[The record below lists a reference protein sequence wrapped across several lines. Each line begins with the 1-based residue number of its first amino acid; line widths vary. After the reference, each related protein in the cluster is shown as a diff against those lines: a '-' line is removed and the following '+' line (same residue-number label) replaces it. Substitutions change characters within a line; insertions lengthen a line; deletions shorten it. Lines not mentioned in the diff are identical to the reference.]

1 MADLASQTRPDPS
14 ETAFGSL
21 ARKFSSLS
29 REARRTIFS
38 LAFLVLLYLAIG
50 LVNPVAFAPKNLSAM
65 AQSGSVLLLVALGA
79 TFCVMMGMIDLS
91 VGSLVTLSGMTL
103 AVLFQFVGDFAIL
116 LAIVVTVFVGLL
128 NGAVVAYLRLPSFL
142 VTLGSLSIIAGGALL
157 IGSSYISLRSPTLDF
172 LTLQRPAGVPIA
184 LAWAGILVIILSW
197 VAVKTVFGRSAYAIG
212 GNERVALIAGIPVK
226 RYKIVAFGVS
236 ALTASI
242 AGIMLVGQLG
252 AGSPTIGQNL
262 LLDAVAAIAVGGT
275 ALTGGLGGPWAT
287 VIGAAIMTVVSNGL
301 VVLAVDANTQGIVK
315 GLIVIVA
322 VYFTMDRKRG
332 LIVK

>member
-1 MADLASQTRPDPS
+1 
-14 ETAFGSL
+14 
-21 ARKFSSLS
+21 
-29 REARRTIFS
+29 
-38 LAFLVLLYLAIG
+38 
-50 LVNPVAFAPKNLSAM
+50 
-65 AQSGSVLLLVALGA
+65 
-79 TFCVMMGMIDLS
+79 
-91 VGSLVTLSGMTL
+91 
-103 AVLFQFVGDFAIL
+103 
-116 LAIVVTVFVGLL
+116 
-128 NGAVVAYLRLPSFL
+128 
-142 VTLGSLSIIAGGALL
+142 
-157 IGSSYISLRSPTLDF
+157 
-172 LTLQRPAGVPIA
+172 